1 MSLNI
6 PSSPLKRIVIIGGG
20 FAGIELVKRLEKSNF
35 QIVLIDRNN
44 YHQFQPLLYQVATAG
59 LEPSSISFPLR
70 KVFHD
75 RKNLFIRLTTVKT
88 VDPRKKQITTDLGE
102 LTYDFLVIATG
113 AGNNYF
119 GNPNIEDFCLPMK
132 SVTESLRLRNA
143 IFENFEK
150 ALTADNAQDR
160 ASYMNFVIV
169 GGGPTGVELAG
180 AIAEMRNKI
189 LPKDYPDLDF
199 SAMKII
205 LIQSSDR
212 LLNAMSESSSE
223 TARQYLSEMGIELM
237 FNTRVL
243 DYDGIHVTLESGE
256 PISTRSLIWAAGITG
271 NSIEGLTPESYG
283 PGGRVRVNSFNQSIQ
298 HPEIFVIG
306 DIAMITDQSDYPNGH
321 PQMAQPAIQQ
331 GKQLAANLICLSKN
345 QSMEPFKYRD
355 LGSMATIGRNKAV
368 VELPKYK
375 FKGFFAWLLWLVV
388 HLRSILGIK
397 NKLFIL
403 MNWTWNYF
411 TYNLSLRLI
420 IKNGN
425 SRQERKP

>member
-59 LEPSSISFPLR
+59 LEPSAISFPLR

-75 RKNLFIRLTTVKT
+75 RKNLFIRLATVKT
-88 VDPRKKQITTDLGE
+88 VDSRKKQITTDMGE

-243 DYDGIHVTLESGE
+243 DYDGIHVTLKSGE

-271 NSIEGLTPESYG
+271 NFIEGLSPESYG

-331 GKQLAANLICLSKN
+331 GKQLAANLICLSRN

-420 IKNGN
+420 IKTGN